1 MEFRETRQR
10 REAARALAT
19 VRRRGAAERRAS
31 DERLRRE
38 VRDAFSRQRAG
49 KLDEDRQFG
58 VEPNHPGH
66 GREAVTS
73 YDTEEGP
80 KGPGARNVS
89 PV

>member
-10 REAARALAT
+10 REAARALIAT
-19 VRRRGAAERRAS
+19 VRRRGATERRAS

-58 VEPNHPGH
+58 MEPNPIQATDAK
-66 GREAVTS
+66 R
-73 YDTEEGP
+73 
-80 KGPGARNVS
+80 
-89 PV
+89 